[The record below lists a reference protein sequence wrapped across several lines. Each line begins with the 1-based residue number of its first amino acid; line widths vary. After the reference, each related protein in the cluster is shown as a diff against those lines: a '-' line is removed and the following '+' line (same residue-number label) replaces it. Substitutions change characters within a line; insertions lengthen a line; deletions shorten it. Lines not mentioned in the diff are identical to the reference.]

1 MELLLS
7 NFHPAFFPNFN
18 TSRSYFET
26 ALRDCADLKIASGY
40 ISSDSLMD
48 LKRVI
53 ELNQRPRLELLI
65 GMHYFDGFT
74 QNQYDAACILN
85 DYLINNNLG
94 GVYIADT
101 LKFHGKM
108 YSFIMKDMSKTAIIG
123 SSNLG
128 SLFDNVTKQYE
139 TDFLLK
145 GDDSDV
151 IHTSVQQIIKRIGA
165 PLQNVTI
172 KDFNIVNKLL
182 DNNLAVKKA
191 ESSELEAVKS
201 IQTHLYFD
209 IEVKAEEKSHLNC
222 YFGKGR
228 DNMRGYVKPR
238 SWYEVEIIVP
248 TTTLKKPGYPLGEI
262 FTVFTDDGWS
272 FRCTTHGSNHKN
284 LRSKDDL
291 KIFGKWIKGRLEN
304 SGALKM
310 GGRVTNEVLARY
322 GRSFMRL
329 TATTEPGIWYL
340 DYAPVK

>member
-7 NFHPAFFPNFN
+7 NFQPAFFPDFN

-53 ELNQRPRLELLI
+53 ELNKRPTLELLI

-74 QNQYDAACILN
+74 ENQYDAACILN
-85 DYLINNNLG
+85 DYLISNNLG

-108 YSFIMKDMSKTAIIG
+108 YSFIMQDATKTAIIG

-145 GDDSDV
+145 GDDSIV
-151 IHTSVQQIIKRIGA
+151 IHTSVKEIINRIGA
-165 PLQNVTI
+165 PLRSVTI
-172 KDFNIVNKLL
+172 TDFLKFNKLL
-182 DNNLAVKKA
+182 DNNLAVEKVD
-191 ESSELEAVKS
+191 SSDLEDIKDKRTS
-201 IQTHLYFD
+201 TYFD
-209 IEVKAEEKSHLNC
+209 IEIKSEEKSNLNC

-228 DNMRGYVKPR
+228 DNGRYVKPR
-238 SWYEVEIIVP
+238 SWYEVEIIVSS
-248 TTTLKKPGYPLGEI
+248 TIFKQPGYPRGET

-272 FRCTTHGSNHKN
+272 FRCTTNGSNYKN

-291 KIFGKWIKGRLEN
+291 KVLGKWIKGRLEN
-304 SGALKM
+304 SGALRM
-310 GGRVTNEVLARY
+310 GGQVTNEVIAKY

-329 TATTEPGIWYL
+329 TATTEPNIWYL
-340 DYAPVK
+340 DYAQ